1 MAEAVGWRSS
11 CLAFALLICLVGL
24 PLMWRG
30 ARSLEAAVDE
40 AETQPAEGEGGQRAV
55 SFLRRP
61 AFWLLAIAFA
71 LLGLNHSAILNH
83 FLPMLAE
90 RGIPDGMRSEEH
102 TSELQPLMRIS
113 YAVFCLKKK
122 K

>member
-1 MAEAVGWRSS
+1 MAEAFGWRSS

-40 AETQPAEGEGGQRAV
+40 AETQPAEGAGGQRAV

-61 AFWLLAIAFA
+61 ALWLLAIAFA
-71 LLGLNHSAILNH
+71 LLGPTHSAIRTHSLRPEQRRVGKECVNTCDSRRA
-83 FLPMLAE
+83 P
-90 RGIPDGMRSEEH
+90 EH
-102 TSELQPLMRIS
+102 Q
-113 YAVFCLKKK
+113 
-122 K
+122 